1 MVGGVGD
8 SIVASVLKIK
18 SEGIDLDCEV
28 EVTDAVK
35 INWSRGLCFS
45 RHCKAFQAPA
55 VPSRIVYKGG
65 VPILCWHVGL
75 STRPV
80 VALVGL
86 VSFSVLTNQIP

>member
-35 INWSRGLCFS
+35 INVVFVFRAIARPFKPLLFLLALFTKEVFRYFAGTSACRPG
-45 RHCKAFQAPA
+45 
-55 VPSRIVYKGG
+55 PS
-65 VPILCWHVGL
+65 
-75 STRPV
+75 
-80 VALVGL
+80 
-86 VSFSVLTNQIP
+86 